1 MPDFRE
7 LQALLARI
15 EALADGS
22 PDWGR
27 THLADLLNDFR
38 PRLSAAALRADSVD
52 FIGALHGLHAMVKRY
67 VMTTSL

>member
-22 PDWGR
+22 PEWGR
-27 THLADLLNDFR
+27 THLADLLNDYR
-38 PRLSAAALRADSVD
+38 PRLSAAALRADPID
-52 FIGALHGLHAMVKRY
+52 FVGALHGLHAMVKRY